1 MKTNSSA
8 AKFLMN
14 VASIYYLALLFYLL
28 FYLSP
33 ILTLNI
39 YTAIYPHVISLFL
52 RKTDTYYNN
61 FTGKIKSPRS
71 CRYVQAHT
79 LVVSRNRQNKSSIE
93 DRSSCFRLLH
103 AWITGICHYIWHLWI
118 LYVVREMNN

>member
-1 MKTNSSA
+1 
-8 AKFLMN
+8 MN

-71 CRYVQAHT
+71 CSYVQAHT

-93 DRSSCFRLLH
+93 DLLLPFVVIR
-103 AWITGICHYIWHLWI
+103 ITYFKKMAIYLIRFSFVTYLKK
-118 LYVVREMNN
+118 

>member
-93 DRSSCFRLLH
+93 DLLLPFVVIR
-103 AWITGICHYIWHLWI
+103 ITYFKKMAIYLIRFSFVTYLKK
-118 LYVVREMNN
+118 